1 MRRNVMLSRPSLL
14 CSAFLLMASVGLAQS
29 TTQGAISGTIEDAS
43 GAAVPSAAVTVHN
56 TGTNADIH
64 VTADA
69 SGYFKAP
76 LLDPGTYTV
85 TITAQ
90 GFGTDTENT
99 VAVVVGQVTTLAP
112 HLKAGSESTT
122 VNVSADAVQLNFEA
136 PDMTATL
143 NQAALQNIPVQN

>member
-1 MRRNVMLSRPSLL
+1 MRRNTMLSGLSLL
-14 CSAFLLMASVGLAQS
+14 CSAFLFSASVGLAQS
-29 TTQGAISGTIEDAS
+29 TTQGAISGTVEDAS
-43 GAAVPSAAVTVHN
+43 GAAVPTAAVTVHN

-64 VTADA
+64 LTADG

-90 GFGTDTENT
+90 GFGTDTET
-99 VAVVVGQVTTLAP
+99 GVTVVVGQITTLSP

-122 VNVSADAVQLNFEA
+122 VSVSADAVQLNFET

-143 NQAALQNIPVQN
+143 NSTSP